1 MSIVSLRPHRVAQ
14 LVLVPTILLTVI
26 GVYGS
31 MLWTLQISFTSSGLL
46 PTGKFI
52 GLEQYFKLFEQDRW
66 HVSYR
71 NMFVLGGIYMFTCLA
86 FGLLL
91 AIAMDQGVR
100 AKNVL
105 QTIFLYP
112 IALSFIVTGLAWRW
126 VLNPTT
132 GLEYF
137 VQGLGFSGFKFNLL
151 NNPELAIFTLVIAA
165 VWHGSGLMMAIIFA
179 GLQSVDSELWRASR
193 VDGIPKFTMYRRV
206 ILPML
211 LPVFLTCIVLL
222 AMGVV
227 KSYDLVV
234 AMTGGG
240 PGYSTDLPAKFVV
253 DHLFDRANIGRAS
266 AAAVLM
272 LLTVIALLV
281 LSSVATRLRKHSQ
294 SDQGAKPEQGN
305 KS

>member
-1 MSIVSLRPHRVAQ
+1 MSNFQLRPHLVAR
-14 LVLVPTILLTVI
+14 LVLVPTILLTAV

-31 MLWTLQISFTSSGLL
+31 MLWTMQISLTSSGLL
-46 PTGKFI
+46 PTGKFV
-52 GLEQYFKLFEQDRW
+52 GFDQYAKLFELDRW
-66 HVSYR
+66 GVAYR
-71 NMFVLGGIYMFTCLA
+71 NMFVLGGLYTVFCLG

-91 AIAMDQGVR
+91 AIAMDQGIR
-100 AKNVL
+100 ARNVL

-137 VQGLGFSGFKFNLL
+137 VQSLGFSDFKFNLIT
-151 NNPELAIFTLVIAA
+151 NPDLAIFTLVLAS

-179 GLQSVDSELWRASR
+179 GLQSVDGEIWRASR
-193 VDGIPKFTMYRRV
+193 VDGIPKLTMYRRV

-211 LPVFLTCIVLL
+211 APVFLTCLVLL

-240 PGYSTDLPAKFVV
+240 PGYATDVPAKFVV
-253 DHLFDRANIGRAS
+253 DHLFERANIGRAS
-266 AAAVLM
+266 AASVLM
-272 LLTVIALLV
+272 LLTVIALLFV
-281 LSSVATRLRKHSQ
+281 SSFATRLRKRAQ
-294 SDQGAKPEQGN
+294 LAERGPN
-305 KS
+305 